1 MNNKW
6 EQWLPKKNRWF
17 ILLLIGV
24 LLVVIAIPTNTNS
37 KKAKSITYAEEE
49 SYTEI
54 EKRLQTLLENMQ
66 YVGAVDVMITYQEKE
81 TVEGVVVLAEG
92 AGNANVVRDIT
103 DVVQALFDVD
113 SHKIKVIERNLKTN
127 QEEKN

>member
-49 SYTEI
+49 SYSEI

-127 QEEKN
+127 QQEQN

>member
-49 SYTEI
+49 SYSEI

-127 QEEKN
+127 QEEQN